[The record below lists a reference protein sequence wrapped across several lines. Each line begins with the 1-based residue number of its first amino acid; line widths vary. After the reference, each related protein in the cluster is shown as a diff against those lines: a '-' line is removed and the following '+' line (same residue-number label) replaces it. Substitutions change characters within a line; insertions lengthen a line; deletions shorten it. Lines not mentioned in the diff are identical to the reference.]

1 MDIVQNNGLS
11 WIITYE
17 VTRRRTVGNV
27 VQESTIDQIF
37 CTDESLISKFQINQP
52 LGKSDHVSIFID
64 LNLFQ
69 PDKNTV
75 MTLIIFKEN
84 GPRWNLKSS
93 LKCHIKI
100 NWEFY
105 RVCSDMSVEK
115 LWDEGHG
122 KLLSITKQVPQV
134 EPDKP
139 GGIDTYN
146 MPWIKSSLKRALR
159 AKFKAWCTFD
169 EFPTISNLNLALFK
183 NQNLRI
189 WKLKQS

>member
-1 MDIVQNNGLS
+1 MILGDFNCPEISWLSGNVIGPSNSVNKNIVLQQNFLDIVQNNGLS

-17 VTRRRTVGNV
+17 VTCRRTVGNV

-52 LGKSDHVSIFID
+52 LGKSDHVSIVID

-93 LKCHIKI
+93 LKCHMK
-100 NWEFY
+100 
-105 RVCSDMSVEK
+105 
-115 LWDEGHG
+115 
-122 KLLSITKQVPQV
+122 
-134 EPDKP
+134 
-139 GGIDTYN
+139 
-146 MPWIKSSLKRALR
+146 
-159 AKFKAWCTFD
+159 
-169 EFPTISNLNLALFK
+169 
-183 NQNLRI
+183 
-189 WKLKQS
+189 